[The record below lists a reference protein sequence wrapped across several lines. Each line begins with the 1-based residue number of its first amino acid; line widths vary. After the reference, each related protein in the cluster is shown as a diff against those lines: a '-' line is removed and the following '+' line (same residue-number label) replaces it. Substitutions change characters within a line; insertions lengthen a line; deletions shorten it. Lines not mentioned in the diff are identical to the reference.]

1 MYSSRFY
8 TFRRPSFPQA
18 LVAVISRRVAE
29 SWFAQ
34 IKFEPDVDALSRASG
49 QPVWQCRKWA
59 ADFV

>member
-34 IKFEPDVDALSRASG
+34 IKFEPDVEALSRASV
-49 QPVWQCRKWA
+49 QLM
-59 ADFV
+59 